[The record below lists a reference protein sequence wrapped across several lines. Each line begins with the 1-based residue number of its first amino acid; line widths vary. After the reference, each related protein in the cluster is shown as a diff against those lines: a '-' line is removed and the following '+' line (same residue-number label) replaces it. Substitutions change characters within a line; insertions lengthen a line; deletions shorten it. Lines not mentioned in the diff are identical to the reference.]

1 MVEADDLHL
10 IIGSADIDGLRVAHL
25 EELLGHAQT
34 ATNVNVCPIRV
45 VQVVPNRKGIDIDDA
60 DDLQLP
66 LFGLLGAIEG
76 VLDCP
81 LSQLRR
87 IENRFAP
94 GHHSGQGLTALGH
107 GDLGAIVGNHM
118 NLGRRTLLAESVQSV
133 IHRGVGLAQFQ
144 CGLRSVF
151 QQRFLGQCGA
161 DHITPSGVQRNV
173 HGGGTSQKLTAPLV
187 KGFRHCGRSL

>member
-1 MVEADDLHL
+1 MVKGDDLNL
-10 IIGSADIDGLRVAHL
+10 IVRATDIDGLPVTNGKVVFRL
-25 EELLGHAQT
+25 FELRTQS
-34 ATNVNVCPIRV
+34 NIR
-45 VQVVPNRKGIDIDDA
+45 PTR
-60 DDLQLP
+60 
-66 LFGLLGAIEG
+66 LFQGAIDRERVHSDNSDDFQCPLLTLRGTIVG
-76 VLDCP
+76 VIDRP

-94 GHHSGQGLTALGH
+94 RHHSGQGLTALGH

-118 NLGRRTLLAESVQSV
+118 NLGRRTFLAESVQSV

-144 CGLRSVF
+144 GGLRSVF
-151 QQRFLGQCGA
+151 QQRFLAQCGA
-161 DHITPSGVQRNV
+161 DYITPSGVQRNV